1 MTFAAKQTTNVMNL
15 QACIIFL
22 QNSHQAPAFACGIPE
37 VLGPC
42 LPLARPSG
50 PASAA
55 GWGVFRVGSRT
66 GQNLPDPQERRSTMA
81 GPTSTEETR

>member
-15 QACIIFL
+15 QVCIIFL
-22 QNSHQAPAFACGIPE
+22 QNCYQSPAFACGIPE

-42 LPLARPSG
+42 LPVVRPSG
-50 PASAA
+50 PASAT

>member
-15 QACIIFL
+15 QVCIIFFTKL
-22 QNSHQAPAFACGIPE
+22 PPITCFCLRHPE

-50 PASAA
+50 PASAT

-66 GQNLPDPQERRSTMA
+66 GRNLPDPQERRSTMA